1 VTKSAQVVLLAALL
15 GATIPAKAQTGQ
27 MSPAENEASA
37 MGNCFD
43 RRLGVSRSAMDGPV
57 DSRRPTSSADA
68 GSSAPSPTAPPSGK
82 AGGSDGTAAPG
93 TDNSASPS
101 SLPDCK

>member
-1 VTKSAQVVLLAALL
+1 MTKSAHVIVLAALL
-15 GATIPAKAQTGQ
+15 ATTIPAKSQTGQ

-68 GSSAPSPTAPPSGK
+68 GSSAPSPTAPPSNTG
-82 AGGSDGTAAPG
+82 AFDAAAPPG
-93 TDNSASPS
+93 TGNSASPS